1 MSQFSHFDLCHKFAL
16 KIPIENKKDPI
27 YKLIISNNEIQT
39 IYKINKNKNKKL
51 FYFNRDIIHNLLYE
65 SEEVFTV
72 DDNLN
77 DIFQDSN
84 LSELFYFELLI
95 LDKSETINYNF
106 SIEFIRKINK
116 IAIDNNFKP
125 IKKLLISK
133 ILLSL
138 IYNFKGLDNFDEE
151 KDSHEIAE
159 MENININII
168 KDNIEVFK
176 YFRMNYS
183 LDDIKKKKIDYIYSE
198 IIVSL
203 IKLNEFNKYDFY
215 NEILTLLN
223 IESIDITQTIFK
235 GLSEELNSE
244 RNIYLNEYI
253 INTVDDIKNEKLIN
267 FLYIIIEKILKNPF
281 YIYQNEFLDKNR
293 RNFIKLLKEHLE
305 EIKKI
310 AYTSNQK
317 VKIECLIRKFS
328 NDYYYTKYLNQREFQ
343 KDDNIYLYKDS
354 EENNENIEKEKINY
368 DKENDKEKETLIDTG
383 NNNKIKEDLAN
394 QIINKFYIKIYI
406 DKNDEE
412 GAIIKKEEFF
422 YGEQKL
428 KIEKESLH
436 KEANY
441 DELTQQEKKYEN
453 VYKNY
458 KRFLKVL
465 EEIEECII
473 NSNIPFNPLI
483 ELEFTNENNIASES
497 NKGEHRQFN
506 NLTLISK
513 FTNQINNN
521 EVLEFLDRD
530 ILVHGL
536 NGKTQGFL
544 YLISEL
550 TNEDYVNETFIYDN

>member
-16 KIPIENKKDPI
+16 KNPIENKNDPI
-27 YKLIISNNEIQT
+27 YKLITSNNEIQT

-51 FYFNRDIIHNLLYE
+51 LYFNRDIIHNLLYE

-72 DDNLN
+72 DDDLN

-84 LSELFYFELLI
+84 IAELFYFELLI
-95 LDKSETINYNF
+95 LDKCETINYNF

-116 IAIDNNFKP
+116 IAINNNFKP

-133 ILLSL
+133 IILSL
-138 IYNFKGLDNFDEE
+138 IYNFKGLDNYDEE
-151 KDSHEIAE
+151 KDSHEIEE
-159 MENININII
+159 MVNININII

-176 YFRMNYS
+176 DFRMNFS
-183 LDDIKKKKIDYIYSE
+183 IDDIKKNKIDFIYSE

-203 IKLNEFNKYDFY
+203 IKLNNFNKYDFY
-215 NEILTLLN
+215 NEILTQLN

-244 RNIYLNEYI
+244 KNIYLNEYI

-281 YIYQNEFLDKNR
+281 YIYQNEFLEKNR
-293 RNFIKLLKEHLE
+293 KNFMKLLKDHLE
-305 EIKKI
+305 EIKNI
-310 AYTSNQK
+310 AYNSNQK

-328 NDYYYTKYLNQREFQ
+328 NGYYYTKYLNQREFQ
-343 KDDNIYLYKDS
+343 KDDNIYLYKDC
-354 EENNENIEKEKINY
+354 EENNESIEKEKINY
-368 DKENDKEKETLIDTG
+368 DKENDKEKETLIDIG
-383 NNNKIKEDLAN
+383 NNNKIEEDLAN
-394 QIINKFYIKIYI
+394 QIINKFFIKIYI

-412 GAIIKKEEFF
+412 GSKIIKEEFF
-422 YGEQKL
+422 YGEKKI

-458 KRFLKVL
+458 KRVLKIL
-465 EEIEECII
+465 EEIEEYII

-536 NGKTQGFL
+536 DGKTQGFL
-544 YLISEL
+544 YLIGEL
-550 TNEDYVNETFIYDN
+550 TNEDYENETFVYDN

>member
-16 KIPIENKKDPI
+16 KNPIENKNDPI
-27 YKLIISNNEIQT
+27 YKLITSNNEIQT

-51 FYFNRDIIHNLLYE
+51 LYFNRDIIHNLLYE

-72 DDNLN
+72 DDDLN

-84 LSELFYFELLI
+84 IAELFYFELLI
-95 LDKSETINYNF
+95 LDKCETINYNF

-116 IAIDNNFKP
+116 IAINNNFKP

-133 ILLSL
+133 IILSL
-138 IYNFKGLDNFDEE
+138 IYNFKGLDNYDEE
-151 KDSHEIAE
+151 KDSHEIEE
-159 MENININII
+159 MVNININII

-176 YFRMNYS
+176 DFRMNFS
-183 LDDIKKKKIDYIYSE
+183 LDDIKKNKIDFIYSE

-203 IKLNEFNKYDFY
+203 IKLNNFNKYDFY
-215 NEILTLLN
+215 NEILTQLN

-244 RNIYLNEYI
+244 KNIYLNEYI

-281 YIYQNEFLDKNR
+281 YIYQNEFLEKNR
-293 RNFIKLLKEHLE
+293 KNFMKLLKDHLE
-305 EIKKI
+305 EIKNI
-310 AYTSNQK
+310 AYNSNQK

-328 NDYYYTKYLNQREFQ
+328 NGYYYTKYLNQREFQ
-343 KDDNIYLYKDS
+343 KDDNIYLYKDC
-354 EENNENIEKEKINY
+354 EENNESIEKEKINY
-368 DKENDKEKETLIDTG
+368 DKENDKEKETLIDIG
-383 NNNKIKEDLAN
+383 NNNKIEEDLAN
-394 QIINKFYIKIYI
+394 QIINKFFIKIYI

-412 GAIIKKEEFF
+412 GSKIIKEEFF
-422 YGEQKL
+422 YGEKKI

-458 KRFLKVL
+458 KRVLKIL
-465 EEIEECII
+465 EEIEEYII

-536 NGKTQGFL
+536 DGKTQGFL
-544 YLISEL
+544 YLIGEL
-550 TNEDYVNETFIYDN
+550 TNEDYENETFVYDN

>member
-16 KIPIENKKDPI
+16 KNPIENKNDPI
-27 YKLIISNNEIQT
+27 YKLITSNNEIQT

-51 FYFNRDIIHNLLYE
+51 LYFNRDIIHNLLYE

-72 DDNLN
+72 DDDLN

-84 LSELFYFELLI
+84 IAELFYFELLI
-95 LDKSETINYNF
+95 LDKCETINYNF

-116 IAIDNNFKP
+116 IAINNNFKP

-133 ILLSL
+133 IILSL
-138 IYNFKGLDNFDEE
+138 IYNFKGLDNYDEE
-151 KDSHEIAE
+151 KDSHEIEE
-159 MENININII
+159 MVNININII

-176 YFRMNYS
+176 DFRMNFS
-183 LDDIKKKKIDYIYSE
+183 IDDIKKNKIDFIYSE

-203 IKLNEFNKYDFY
+203 IKLNNFNKYDFY
-215 NEILTLLN
+215 NEILTQLN

-244 RNIYLNEYI
+244 KNIYLNEYI

-281 YIYQNEFLDKNR
+281 YIYQNEFLEKNR
-293 RNFIKLLKEHLE
+293 KNFMKLLKDHLE
-305 EIKKI
+305 EIKNI
-310 AYTSNQK
+310 AYNSNQK

-328 NDYYYTKYLNQREFQ
+328 NGYYYTKYLNQREFQ
-343 KDDNIYLYKDS
+343 KDDNIYLYKDC
-354 EENNENIEKEKINY
+354 EENNESIEKEKINY
-368 DKENDKEKETLIDTG
+368 DKENDKEKETLIDIG
-383 NNNKIKEDLAN
+383 NNNKIEEDLAN
-394 QIINKFYIKIYI
+394 QIINKFFIKIYI

-412 GAIIKKEEFF
+412 GSKIKKEEFF
-422 YGEQKL
+422 YGEKKI

-458 KRFLKVL
+458 KRVLKIL
-465 EEIEECII
+465 EEIEEYII

-536 NGKTQGFL
+536 DGKTQGFL
-544 YLISEL
+544 YLIGEL
-550 TNEDYVNETFIYDN
+550 TNEDYENETFVYDN

>member
-16 KIPIENKKDPI
+16 KNPIENKNDPI
-27 YKLIISNNEIQT
+27 YKLITSNNEIQT

-51 FYFNRDIIHNLLYE
+51 LYFNRDIIHNLLYE

-72 DDNLN
+72 DDDLN

-84 LSELFYFELLI
+84 IAELFYFELLI
-95 LDKSETINYNF
+95 LDKCETINYNF

-116 IAIDNNFKP
+116 IAINNNFKP

-133 ILLSL
+133 IILSL
-138 IYNFKGLDNFDEE
+138 IYNFKGLDNYDEE
-151 KDSHEIAE
+151 KDSHEIEE
-159 MENININII
+159 MVNININII

-176 YFRMNYS
+176 DFRMNFS
-183 LDDIKKKKIDYIYSE
+183 IDDIKKNKIDFIYSE

-203 IKLNEFNKYDFY
+203 IKLNNFNKYDFY
-215 NEILTLLN
+215 NEILTQLN

-244 RNIYLNEYI
+244 KNIYLNEYI
-253 INTVDDIKNEKLIN
+253 INTVDDIKNEKIIN

-281 YIYQNEFLDKNR
+281 YIYQNEFLEKNR
-293 RNFIKLLKEHLE
+293 KNFMKLLKDHLE
-305 EIKKI
+305 EIKNI
-310 AYTSNQK
+310 AYNSNQK

-328 NDYYYTKYLNQREFQ
+328 NGYYYTKYLNQREFQ
-343 KDDNIYLYKDS
+343 KDDNIYLYKDC
-354 EENNENIEKEKINY
+354 EENNESIEKEKINY
-368 DKENDKEKETLIDTG
+368 DKENDKEKETLIDIG
-383 NNNKIKEDLAN
+383 NNNKIEEDLAN
-394 QIINKFYIKIYI
+394 QIINKFFIKIYI

-412 GAIIKKEEFF
+412 GSKIKKEEFF
-422 YGEQKL
+422 YGEKKI

-458 KRFLKVL
+458 KRVLKIL
-465 EEIEECII
+465 EEIEEYII

-536 NGKTQGFL
+536 DGKTQGFL
-544 YLISEL
+544 YLIGEL
-550 TNEDYVNETFIYDN
+550 TNEDYENETFVYDN

>member
-16 KIPIENKKDPI
+16 KNPIENKNDPI
-27 YKLIISNNEIQT
+27 YKLITSNNEIQT

-51 FYFNRDIIHNLLYE
+51 LYFNRDIIHNLLYE

-72 DDNLN
+72 DDDLN

-84 LSELFYFELLI
+84 IAELFYFELLI
-95 LDKSETINYNF
+95 LDKCETINYNF

-116 IAIDNNFKP
+116 IAINNNFKP

-133 ILLSL
+133 IILSL
-138 IYNFKGLDNFDEE
+138 IYNFKGLDNYDEE
-151 KDSHEIAE
+151 KDSHEIEE
-159 MENININII
+159 MVNININII

-176 YFRMNYS
+176 DFRMNFS
-183 LDDIKKKKIDYIYSE
+183 LDDIKKNKIDFIYSE

-203 IKLNEFNKYDFY
+203 IKLNNFNKYDFY
-215 NEILTLLN
+215 NEILTQLN

-235 GLSEELNSE
+235 GLSEELNNE
-244 RNIYLNEYI
+244 RNKYLNEYI

-281 YIYQNEFLDKNR
+281 YIYQNEFLEKNR
-293 RNFIKLLKEHLE
+293 KNFMKLLKDHLE
-305 EIKKI
+305 EIKNI
-310 AYTSNQK
+310 AYNSNQK

-328 NDYYYTKYLNQREFQ
+328 NGYYYTKYLNQREFQ
-343 KDDNIYLYKDS
+343 KDDNIYLYKDC
-354 EENNENIEKEKINY
+354 EENNESIEKEKINY
-368 DKENDKEKETLIDTG
+368 DKENDKEKETLIDIG
-383 NNNKIKEDLAN
+383 NNNKIEEDLAN
-394 QIINKFYIKIYI
+394 QIINKFFIKIYI

-412 GAIIKKEEFF
+412 GSKIIKEEFF
-422 YGEQKL
+422 YGEKKI

-458 KRFLKVL
+458 KRVLKIL
-465 EEIEECII
+465 EEIEEYII

-536 NGKTQGFL
+536 DGKTQGFL
-544 YLISEL
+544 YLIGEL
-550 TNEDYVNETFIYDN
+550 TNEDYENETFVYDN

>member
-16 KIPIENKKDPI
+16 KNPIENKNDPI
-27 YKLIISNNEIQT
+27 YKLITSNNEIQT

-51 FYFNRDIIHNLLYE
+51 LYFNRDIIHNLLYE

-72 DDNLN
+72 DDDLN

-84 LSELFYFELLI
+84 IAELFYFELLI
-95 LDKSETINYNF
+95 LDKCETINYNF

-116 IAIDNNFKP
+116 IAINNNFKP

-133 ILLSL
+133 IILSL
-138 IYNFKGLDNFDEE
+138 IYNFKGLDNYDEE
-151 KDSHEIAE
+151 KDSHEIEE
-159 MENININII
+159 MVNININII

-176 YFRMNYS
+176 DFRMNFS
-183 LDDIKKKKIDYIYSE
+183 LDDIKKNKIDFIYSE

-203 IKLNEFNKYDFY
+203 IKLNNFNKYDFY
-215 NEILTLLN
+215 NEILTQLN

-244 RNIYLNEYI
+244 KNIYLNEYI

-281 YIYQNEFLDKNR
+281 YIYQNEFLEKNR
-293 RNFIKLLKEHLE
+293 KNFMKLLKDHLE
-305 EIKKI
+305 EIKNI
-310 AYTSNQK
+310 AYNSNQK

-328 NDYYYTKYLNQREFQ
+328 NGYYYTKYLNQREFQ
-343 KDDNIYLYKDS
+343 KDDNIYLYKDC
-354 EENNENIEKEKINY
+354 EENNESIEKEKINY
-368 DKENDKEKETLIDTG
+368 DKENDKEKETLIDIG
-383 NNNKIKEDLAN
+383 NNNKIEEDLAN
-394 QIINKFYIKIYI
+394 QIINKFFIKIYI

-412 GAIIKKEEFF
+412 GSKIKKEEFF
-422 YGEQKL
+422 YGEKKI

-458 KRFLKVL
+458 KRVLKIL
-465 EEIEECII
+465 EEIEEYII

-536 NGKTQGFL
+536 DGKTQGFL
-544 YLISEL
+544 YLIGEL
-550 TNEDYVNETFIYDN
+550 TNEDYENETFVYDN